1 MEHPGNEPLPL
12 NKKVV
17 LYVVAAFTAIYLL
30 GALRGCNAISSLPQG
45 DQPPGNSQEASEN
58 SITPNPNTKDL
69 RLVWG

>member
-1 MEHPGNEPLPL
+1 MEHPGDEPLPL

-17 LYVVAAFTAIYLL
+17 LYVVAAFIAIYLL

-58 SITPNPNTKDL
+58 SIPPYPSAKDL